1 MHPQAWR
8 PLPALSTRYVPAI
21 LRALP
26 QPWRHPPCTLLHVP
40 HKAQRL
46 TSAAARSPPLL
57 QPQSAATAQDDV
69 PSRRRRAVVVNLAL
83 SACPLSGMA
92 SDGLFSQ
99 LVDAA
104 ADHGM
109 DRLAAALPCVALPLA
124 GLLWSQ
130 QLMGCMQPVQR
141 PQAQEPALMLA

>member
-1 MHPQAWR
+1 M
-8 PLPALSTRYVPAI
+8 
-21 LRALP
+21 
-26 QPWRHPPCTLLHVP
+26 
-40 HKAQRL
+40 
-46 TSAAARSPPLL
+46 
-57 QPQSAATAQDDV
+57 

-104 ADHGM
+104 ADHSM

-130 QLMGCMQPVQR
+130 QLLSCMQPVQR
-141 PQAQEPALMLA
+141 PQAQEPALVLA